1 METLIILSYAALCVI
16 VFKAFK
22 VPKNKWTLTTASVI
36 GLFIVGWIFLY
47 MAMYQPVS
55 RMARL
60 YSVTTPI
67 TSQVEG
73 LITDVYVKGNQQV
86 KAGDPLYQID
96 KTPFQEKVSRI
107 ESDIQRT
114 SSAIEFYES
123 ELIRYQKLG
132 KKGFSSQEN
141 IDNIETQLLE
151 QKANQSKYQ
160 SQLELANFNLTKT
173 TVTAPTDGYVTQVAL
188 RQA

>member
-96 KTPFQEKVSRI
+96 KTP
-107 ESDIQRT
+107 
-114 SSAIEFYES
+114 Y
-123 ELIRYQKLG
+123 
-132 KKGFSSQEN
+132 
-141 IDNIETQLLE
+141 
-151 QKANQSKYQ
+151 
-160 SQLELANFNLTKT
+160 
-173 TVTAPTDGYVTQVAL
+173 
-188 RQA
+188 RQ